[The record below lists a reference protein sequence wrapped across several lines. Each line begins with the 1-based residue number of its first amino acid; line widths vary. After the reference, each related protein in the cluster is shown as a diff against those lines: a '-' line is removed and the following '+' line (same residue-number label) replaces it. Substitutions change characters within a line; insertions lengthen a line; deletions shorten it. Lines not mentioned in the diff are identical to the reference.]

1 MPESIFTIIIL
12 VILALIFDFIN
23 GFHDTAN
30 AVATA
35 IATEALKPKQAI
47 VLAAVLNLIGALVF
61 TGVAHTIGEGIADPA
76 RLADGSLVI
85 FTALLSGI
93 TWNLITW
100 FFGIPSSSSH
110 ALIGSLAGAAAGAAG
125 LSAVNF
131 KGLISII
138 KSLFIS
144 PVLAIV
150 LGFIIM
156 SVIKFIVP
164 TINSSKAQATFRKLQ
179 IFTACFQAFS
189 HGSNDAQKTMGV
201 ITFALVAEGIL
212 QEMTVPLWVKLSAAL
227 AMALGTSVGGWRI
240 IRTVSRRIT
249 NLQPANGFAADI
261 SSAGIIIC
269 ATLLKLPVS
278 TTHIISSS
286 IVGVGINKGVLAV
299 NWYTVR
305 SLFYAWLITL
315 PASFIMGIVLF
326 NIIIAINPF

>member
-1 MPESIFTIIIL
+1 MPEGIFTIIIL
-12 VILALIFDFIN
+12 IGLALIFDFIN

-35 IATEALKPKQAI
+35 IATDALKPKQAI
-47 VLAAVLNLIGALVF
+47 VLAAVLNLVGALVF

-76 RLADGSLVI
+76 CLANGSLVI

-100 FFGIPSSSSH
+100 FFGIPCSSSH

-125 LSAVNF
+125 LSAVNTQ
-131 KGLISII
+131 GLINII

-144 PVLAIV
+144 PILAIA

-156 SVIKFIVP
+156 SVISFIVP
-164 TINSSKAQATFRKLQ
+164 AKNSAKTQAAFRKLQ
-179 IFTACFQAFS
+179 VFSACFQAFC

-212 QEMTVPLWVKLSAAL
+212 KEMTVPLWVKLSAAL

-249 NLQPANGFAADI
+249 ALQPANGFAADI

-278 TTHIISSS
+278 STHVISSS
-286 IVGVGINKGVLAV
+286 IIGVGISKGVLAV

-305 SLFYAWLITL
+305 SLFYAWAITL
-315 PASFIMGIVLF
+315 PASFIMAVVFFNIVL
-326 NIIIAINPF
+326 IVNPF